1 MNDEVGE
8 GLNRMD
14 RVLND
19 QKELDMV
26 AEGFCVK
33 DLGKLMGS
41 ETLNSTMSLED
52 LYEKMLGKLDNLAR
66 QVEKSNAK
74 VLEMVSI
81 G

>member
-1 MNDEVGE
+1 
-8 GLNRMD
+8 
-14 RVLND
+14 
-19 QKELDMV
+19 
-26 AEGFCVK
+26 
-33 DLGKLMGS
+33 MGS

-74 VLEMVSI
+74 VLEMVSN